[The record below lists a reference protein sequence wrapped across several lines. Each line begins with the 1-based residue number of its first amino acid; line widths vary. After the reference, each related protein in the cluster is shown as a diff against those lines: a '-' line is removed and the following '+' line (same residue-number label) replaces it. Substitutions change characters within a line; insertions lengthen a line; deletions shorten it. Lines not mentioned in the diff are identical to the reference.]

1 MVKLIS
7 VTPSPKPDK
16 KLQVKLET
24 ESGREKNIHVGA
36 KGMDDFTKTRD
47 EEQKRRYIERHKAR
61 EDWRLS
67 GLLTSGFW
75 AKHLLW
81 NKPTLEA
88 SVKDTK
94 ERFNL

>member
-7 VTPSPKPDK
+7 VTQSPKPEK

-24 ESGREKNIHVGA
+24 SSGREKNLHIGA

-47 EEQKRRYIERHKAR
+47 EEQKERYINRHRAR

-67 GLLTSGFW
+67 GVLTAGFW
-75 AKHLLW
+75 SKHLLW
-81 NKPTLEA
+81 NKPTLQA
-88 SVKDTK
+88 SISDVKGK
-94 ERFNL
+94 FNL

>member
-7 VTPSPKPDK
+7 ITQSPRDDK

-24 ESGREKNIHVGA
+24 DSGREKNIHIGA
-36 KGMDDFTKTRD
+36 KGMDDFTKTKD
-47 EEQKRRYIERHKAR
+47 EEAKERYIDRHKAR

-67 GLLTSGFW
+67 GLLTAGFW

-81 NKPTLEA
+81 NKPTLQA
-88 SVKDTK
+88 SIRDTK